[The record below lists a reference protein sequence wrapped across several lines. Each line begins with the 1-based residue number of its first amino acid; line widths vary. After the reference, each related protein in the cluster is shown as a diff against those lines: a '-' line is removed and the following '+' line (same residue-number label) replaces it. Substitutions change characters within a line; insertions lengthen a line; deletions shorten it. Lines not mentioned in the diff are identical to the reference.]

1 MSAHETVAPPTAGQ
15 EWAAAWPQ
23 PVIGLIGVVAASTF
37 VYANSVFLGVMTETF
52 HWSRTE
58 FSSAFMFQMLI
69 GLIVGPIVGRL
80 VDRFGPRRVALCGC
94 FTFLIGLSLLGTASG
109 SIWQWRLLC
118 MLQGACI
125 APLSPTVWITAVSGR
140 FNASR
145 GLALAIVLAGSGAAS
160 AIWPIVAVHYMS
172 WFGWRAAFP
181 ALAITP
187 ILVVLPLTLFFFQ
200 GPVPARRDGGQGPKP
215 RLGRTILTRTFLCIL
230 FAGALFTSLSLG
242 MVLSLV
248 PILSANGFD
257 LTTAASIAGIVG
269 LTTLLGRVVTGLAL
283 DRLPT
288 RLVGI
293 VSFLSPIL
301 ASLLLWQGHG
311 SLAVSIA
318 GVAVLGFV
326 TGAESDVLAY
336 LASRRIERSIFASA
350 YAIIIACY
358 SASAA
363 TGPMIASILYDR
375 SHSYTPYL
383 LLCIPMAVVSA
394 ILISLIPTAPS
405 DHADVATA

>member
-1 MSAHETVAPPTAGQ
+1 MSTAPTGRQ

-23 PVIGLIGVVAASTF
+23 PVIGMLGVVGASTF
-37 VYANSVFLGVMTETF
+37 VYANSVFLGVLTETF
-52 HWSRTE
+52 HWTRTE
-58 FSSAFMFQMLI
+58 FSSAFLFQMI
-69 GLIVGPIVGRL
+69 VTLIVGPIVGRL
-80 VDRFGPRRVALCGC
+80 VDRYGPRPIALVGC
-94 FTFLIGLSLLGTASG
+94 FTFVVGLSLISTISG

-145 GLALAIVLAGSGAAS
+145 GIALATVLAGSGAAS
-160 AIWPIVAVHYMS
+160 AIWPLIAVHYMT
-172 WFGWRAAFP
+172 WLGWRGALL

-187 ILVVLPLTLFFFQ
+187 IAVVLPLTLFFFK
-200 GPVPARRDGGQGPKP
+200 GPVPVRRDGGHGARPK
-215 RLGRTILTRTFLCIL
+215 LSSAILTRTFLCIL
-230 FAGALFTSLSLG
+230 CAGALFTSLSLG

-248 PILSANGFD
+248 PILTSNGFD
-257 LTTAASIAGIVG
+257 LTTAAGLAGIVG
-269 LTTLLGRVVTGLAL
+269 LTTLLGRFVTGFAL

-288 RLVGI
+288 RIVGV

-301 ASLLLWQGHG
+301 ASLFLWQGHG
-311 SLAVSIA
+311 SLAFSIA

-350 YAIIIACY
+350 YAIILAVY

-363 TGPMIASILYDR
+363 TGPVLASVLYDR
-375 SHSYTPYL
+375 SHSYAPYL

-394 ILISLIPTAPS
+394 ILIWLIPRVAS
-405 DHADVATA
+405 DHADAVPA